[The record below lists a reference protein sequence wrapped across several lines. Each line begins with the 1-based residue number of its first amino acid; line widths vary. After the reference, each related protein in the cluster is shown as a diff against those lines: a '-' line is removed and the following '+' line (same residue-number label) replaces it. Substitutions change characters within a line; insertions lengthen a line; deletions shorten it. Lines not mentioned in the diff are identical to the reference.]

1 MFAKFLTHAGNSAGK
16 RRLGQNPARFAHQA
30 DKEIHRGTAMLDLP
44 MYRILIAFAVFIG
57 LLAVVRHVMTRRP
70 LVETDPEG
78 ETGRI
83 APNRALLAVICLIGV
98 MLAGAALLLFAR
110 GTGGLAVLTVAI
122 VALAMTAMMV
132 TAFFP
137 FYDITWDE
145 DGIEGPTLLLPPP
158 FGPRRRRLFWEELET
173 ARHEAGRH
181 WFLEDDK
188 GNRIV
193 WSFIY
198 FGHAALMA
206 RVAEECPWLFTARSP
221 VAQLSDDPEAIPPV
235 RRRFLRFNFAAAKST

>member
-1 MFAKFLTHAGNSAGK
+1 
-16 RRLGQNPARFAHQA
+16 
-30 DKEIHRGTAMLDLP
+30 MLDLP
-44 MYRILIAFAVFIG
+44 LYRILIAFAVFIG
-57 LLAVVRHVMTRRP
+57 LLAVLRHVMTRQP

-98 MLAGAALLLFAR
+98 MLAGAALLLYFR
-110 GTGGLAVLTVAI
+110 GTGSWPLLAVAVL
-122 VALAMTAMMV
+122 ALAMTAAML

-158 FGPRRRRLFWEELET
+158 LGPRRRKMFWEEIEA
-173 ARHEAGRH
+173 ARQERGRH
-181 WFLEDDK
+181 WYLEDAR

-198 FGHAALMA
+198 FGHATLMA
-206 RVAEECPWLFTARSP
+206 RVEEECPWLFTPPPAG
-221 VAQLSDDPEAIPPV
+221 AAASDDPEAIPPV
-235 RRRFLRFNFAAAKST
+235 RRRFVRLDFAAAKLT